1 MMYHHLLPCL
11 KCRIHG
17 EYLRGVEKDQRLSK
31 GPPIYLEKLVEGLVE
46 RNIPSVQKCKRSMA
60 TGFGDFTSCRIV
72 LDATKI
78 RMFLVMM

>member
-17 EYLRGVEKDQRLSK
+17 EYLRGVEK

-46 RNIPSVQKCKRSMA
+46 RNIPSMQKCK
-60 TGFGDFTSCRIV
+60 GQWQQV
-72 LDATKI
+72 LAI
-78 RMFLVMM
+78 SVRVVLC

>member
-1 MMYHHLLPCL
+1 MMYYHLLPCL

-46 RNIPSVQKCKRSMA
+46 RNIPSVQK
-60 TGFGDFTSCRIV
+60 
-72 LDATKI
+72 
-78 RMFLVMM
+78 